1 MQNTWELRSQY
12 KSKMKWRRCFVYELI
27 RCRNFN
33 LLWLLVLIT
42 LICQLV
48 GTAWNAEES
57 TFGCDTLYTHPF
69 LRKHPMHAVYLQVPT
84 KINLELWKVYT
95 YKFSDIATF
104 FIIMKNKFWSCW
116 KWKLF
121 TASTEDFMNE
131 IPYLSPSNGCH

>member
-1 MQNTWELRSQY
+1 MPGVRSIYRPTLRRKKKTTWKADSESMQNTWELRSQY

-69 LRKHPMHAVYLQVPT
+69 LRKHPMHAVYLRVPT
-84 KINLELWKVYT
+84 KINLELWKVRGSIHINSVT
-95 YKFSDIATF
+95 LLHFS
-104 FIIMKNKFWSCW
+104 
-116 KWKLF
+116 L
-121 TASTEDFMNE
+121 
-131 IPYLSPSNGCH
+131 